1 MSHDTHNTHSSA
13 GYEKKDVNVP
23 MLLWI
28 SAAIVLIVVVSVI
41 EVDQYVTLQN
51 EKATYELRLKPDNP
65 QLLELRALEER
76 ELGAVKVVDSI
87 KGIYQIP
94 IDRAMELVVEQY
106 KDNHITP
113 VSGDGV
119 VR

>member
-1 MSHDTHNTHSSA
+1 MSHDTHSNHGTA

-23 MLLWI
+23 MLLWV
-28 SAAIVLIVVVSVI
+28 SAVIVLIIVVSVI

-51 EKATYELRLKPDNP
+51 EQATYELRLKPDNP
-65 QLLELRALEER
+65 QLLELRALEDR
-76 ELGAVKVVDSI
+76 ELGMVKFVDTT

-94 IDRAMELVVEQY
+94 IDLAMQLVVEQY
-106 KDNHITP
+106 KDNQVTP
-113 VSGDGV
+113 VSGGDA